1 MLLKDVDLSPRLS
14 KRAYKMMR
22 RRLRQRLY
30 EVEQAAFE
38 ARLPSIIIFEGWDA
52 AGKGTSIRELTTRLD
67 PRGFKVLST
76 QAPRT
81 HETRMPWLWRFWMN
95 IPRRGQMAIFD
106 RSWYG
111 RVLVER
117 VERFTP
123 IPEWIRAYEEI
134 NNFERTLAADGV
146 VFVKFW
152 LHMTRQEQLR
162 RFIVLHHNPHTAWQ
176 VAAEDWEHHRKYTE
190 YEAAVNDMLA
200 STHTPHAPWTVT
212 PAHDACYRSYL
223 VYQTVIMALE
233 KALGRPPTAWPPL
246 KELEKEA
253 KKGKKEPPTTGDED
267 SDEDDDPDTPSIL
280 DTDAVFNPDE
290 ADGG

>member
-1 MLLKDVDLSPRLS
+1 MLLKEVDLSPKLS
-14 KRAYKMMR
+14 KRAYKLMR
-22 RRLRQRLY
+22 RQLRQRLY
-30 EVEQAAFE
+30 ELEQAAFE
-38 ARLPSIIIFEGWDA
+38 AHLPSIIIFEGWDA

-81 HETRMPWLWRFWMN
+81 HETRLPWLWRFWMN

-117 VERFTP
+117 VEQFTP

-134 NNFERTLAADGV
+134 NTFERTLADDGV
-146 VFVKFW
+146 VFVKLW
-152 LHMTRQEQLR
+152 LHISRPEQLR
-162 RFIVLHHNPHTAWQ
+162 RFIVLHRNPHTAWQ
-176 VAAEDWEHHRKYTE
+176 VAAEDWEHHRKYAE

-212 PAHDACYRSYL
+212 PAHDPQYRSYH
-223 VYQTVIMALE
+223 VYQTVITALE
-233 KALGRPPTAWPPL
+233 KALNLPLTAWPSL
-246 KELEKEA
+246 KEMEKRA
-253 KKGKKEPPTTGDED
+253 KKSHKAADAEADDDED
-267 SDEDDDPDTPSIL
+267 GEETPSLL
-280 DTDAVFNPDE
+280 DTDAVFNPADD